1 MEKHILAMGGG
12 GFAMEPD
19 NLKLDRYLL
28 SLSKKEKPKVCFI
41 STACG
46 DAKEYIQRFYDSFS
60 TLSCEP
66 SHLALYR
73 PPKGNLR
80 DFVMDK
86 DIFYV
91 GGGNTRNLL
100 VLWKE
105 WGVDLL
111 LKEAWDNGVILA
123 GMSAGSICWFE
134 QGLTDSVTG
143 KLLPLE
149 CLGFLKNSNC
159 PHFDGDK
166 ERRPA
171 YHRLIAQGLMK
182 NGIACD
188 DGVAAHFINGYVN
201 KFVSSRKYAKAYQLE
216 LIDNNVIET
225 KIEPIYLEDY

>member
-12 GFAMEPD
+12 GLMEPD
-19 NLKLDRYLL
+19 GEQIYLL

-41 STACG
+41 STYCG

-86 DIFYV
+86 DIYV
-91 GGGNTRNLL
+91 GGEIRETFSFYGRNGGRFIIERSLGQ
-100 VLWKE
+100 WI
-105 WGVDLL
+105 
-111 LKEAWDNGVILA
+111 ILG
-123 GMSAGSICWFE
+123 GMSEIICWFE

-143 KLLPLE
+143 KLLPLD

-201 KFVSSRKYAKAYQLE
+201 KFVSSRKYAKAYQIE
-216 LIDNNVIET
+216 LIDNNVTET

>member
-1 MEKHILAMGGG
+1 
-12 GFAMEPD
+12 
-19 NLKLDRYLL
+19 
-28 SLSKKEKPKVCFI
+28 
-41 STACG
+41 
-46 DAKEYIQRFYDSFS
+46 
-60 TLSCEP
+60 
-66 SHLALYR
+66 
-73 PPKGNLR
+73 
-80 DFVMDK
+80 MDK

-105 WGVDLL
+105 WGLDLL
-111 LKEAWDNGVILA
+111 LKEAWDNGAILA
-123 GMSAGSICWFE
+123 GLSAGSICWFE